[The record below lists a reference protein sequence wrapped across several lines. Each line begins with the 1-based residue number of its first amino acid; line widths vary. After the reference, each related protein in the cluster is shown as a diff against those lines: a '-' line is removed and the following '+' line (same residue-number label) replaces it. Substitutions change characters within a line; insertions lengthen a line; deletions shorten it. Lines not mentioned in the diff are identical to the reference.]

1 MIKGRKLTDEHKRKL
16 SEYHRTKVDS
26 KEHKE
31 NISNGLKKFYQSE
44 DGKKLRI
51 IKKQII
57 PKNVFK
63 KGMIP
68 WNKGL
73 KIKKW
78 REEDKKKLKGRKS
91 WNKGL
96 KGEEYKSHYLNGFS
110 IPNNLGKH
118 HSKESKLKIGLS
130 HKGKHHSEESKRKMS
145 QSLKGHFPYRKG
157 KHHTEESLIK
167 MREAR
172 AKQIFPIKDTSIE
185 IKIQNFLKELN
196 IEFYPHQYMRE
207 IEHKYQCDVFIPS
220 INLII
225 ECDGNYW
232 HNFPFGREI
241 DYIRTKE
248 LQDKGFNVLRL
259 WERDIKKMDII
270 EFKDKLQEVYI

>member
-1 MIKGRKLTDEHKRKL
+1 MIKGRKLTEEHKKKIGESNKPKL
-16 SEYHRTKVDS
+16 KGKNYEEIHGKDKSEKIKKKKSLSMKGKFNGKSYEDRYGIKKSRLVKNKIRDSRLNKISS

-31 NISNGLKKFYQSE
+31 NISKGLKKFYQSE

-73 KIKKW
+73 KLKKW
-78 REEDKKKLKGRKS
+78 SAEDKKKLKGRKS

-96 KGEEYKSHYLNGFS
+96 KGIY
-110 IPNNLGKH
+110 
-118 HSKESKLKIGLS
+118 
-130 HKGKHHSEESKRKMS
+130 SEETKK
-145 QSLKGHFPYRKG
+145 
-157 KHHTEESLIK
+157 K
-167 MREAR
+167 MRESR
-172 AKQIFPIKDTSIE
+172 SKQIFPLKDTLIE
-185 IKIQNFLKELN
+185 VKIQDFLNLLN

-225 ECDGNYW
+225 ECDGDYW

-241 DYIRTKE
+241 DHIRTKE
-248 LQDKGFNVLRL
+248 LIDKGFKVLRL

-270 EFKDKLQEVYI
+270 EFKDKLQEVHI